1 MAAATE
7 VIVTVNGVPRSVPD
21 GASVA
26 ELLAGMN
33 LNPMLVVVEHNRE
46 ILARSSVAD
55 VHIHAGDTLE
65 IVHFVGGG

>member
-1 MAAATE
+1 MAAAIE
-7 VIVTVNGVPRSVPD
+7 VMITVNGEARSVPA

-46 ILARSSVAD
+46 ILARASVGGAR
-55 VHIHAGDTLE
+55 IHAGDTFE

>member
-1 MAAATE
+1 MEAVTE
-7 VIVTVNGVPRSVPD
+7 VIVTVNGEARTVPD

-26 ELLAGMN
+26 ELLAGMK

-46 ILARSSVAD
+46 ILARGSVAD
-55 VHIHAGDTLE
+55 VRIHSGDTLE